1 MIAWF
6 SKCSGKISKLFMYR
20 QGRSSCGG
28 SFRAGCRAGAFV
40 KGRGGGGGSRR
51 WRWGGV
57 SQMFY
62 VGIIIV
68 LREVI
73 EPIFKTIC
81 FQ

>member
-6 SKCSGKISKLFMYR
+6 SKCSGKLSKLFMYR

-40 KGRGGGGGSRR
+40 KGRGGGGG
-51 WRWGGV
+51 GGGG

-68 LREVI
+68 VREVI